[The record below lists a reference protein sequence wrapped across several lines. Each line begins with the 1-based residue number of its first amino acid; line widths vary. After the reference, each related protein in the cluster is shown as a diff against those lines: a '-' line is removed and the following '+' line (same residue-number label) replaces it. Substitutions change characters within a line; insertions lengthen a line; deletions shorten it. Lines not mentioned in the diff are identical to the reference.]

1 MKPEEVAKKIKTV
14 LAVHSMTQ
22 KDFCII
28 SGLAESTVS
37 EIITCKVK
45 KRVNF
50 KTIGKILNAIKKI
63 EGSNADN

>member
-1 MKPEEVAKKIKTV
+1 MKPEEVADKIKNV

-45 KRVNF
+45 RVNF
-50 KTIGKILNAIKKI
+50 KTIGKILNAIKQI
-63 EGSNADN
+63 EGNHD